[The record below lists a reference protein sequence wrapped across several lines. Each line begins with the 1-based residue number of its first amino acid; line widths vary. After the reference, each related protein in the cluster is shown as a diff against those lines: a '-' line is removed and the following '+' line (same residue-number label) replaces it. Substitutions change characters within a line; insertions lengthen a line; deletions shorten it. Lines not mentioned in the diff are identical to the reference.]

1 MAAMSDPDRNPQH
14 RRGHNWFPEEAKKP
28 PPETDARQRR
38 PEVQQGAAPI
48 ANTKPEEK
56 LNIAPRCDSRT
67 TDELAGAKKHIPSG
81 RLKTGPRHK
90 RRQPNFERVTKIARR
105 FLDPRGRP

>member
-1 MAAMSDPDRNPQH
+1 MSDPDRSPQH
-14 RRGHNWFPEEAKKP
+14 RRGHNWFAEEPKKP
-28 PPETDARQRR
+28 LPDDMRQR
-38 PEVQQGAAPI
+38 PPLPQGGTPI

-56 LNIAPRCDSRT
+56 LNIAPRRDSRT
-67 TDELAGAKKHIPSG
+67 TDELAGTKKHIPSG